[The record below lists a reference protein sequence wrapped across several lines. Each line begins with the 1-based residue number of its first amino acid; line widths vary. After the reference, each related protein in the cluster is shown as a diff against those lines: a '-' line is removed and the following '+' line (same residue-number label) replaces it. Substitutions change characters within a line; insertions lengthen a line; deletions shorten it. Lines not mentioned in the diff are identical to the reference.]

1 MEAAAFTRFVLQ
13 RLHGVG
19 AASIVAPVDT
29 LVCDGIGEAQQT

>member
-19 AASIVAPVDT
+19 AASIMVPVDS
-29 LVCDGIGEAQQT
+29 LVCDGIGEAHQA